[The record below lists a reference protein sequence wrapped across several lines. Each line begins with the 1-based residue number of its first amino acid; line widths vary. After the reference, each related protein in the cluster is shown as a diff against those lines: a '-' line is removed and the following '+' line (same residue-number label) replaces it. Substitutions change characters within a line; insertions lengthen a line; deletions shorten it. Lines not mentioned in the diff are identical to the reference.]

1 MRLPAC
7 IAASALVF
15 AAHASG
21 PAQAAQPEADFP
33 SRPMRLIVNFP
44 PGGTTD
50 ILARLIGPKLSEAFK
65 QAVVIDNRAGAS
77 GIIAAEIV
85 SKSQPDGYTLL
96 VSGSSISIVHLPLL
110 STFRIWLVGRR
121 ILPFGGS
128 SGRFAF
134 PGSVI

>member
-1 MRLPAC
+1 MRLPTR

-21 PAQAAQPEADFP
+21 PAQAAQPDADFP

-50 ILARLIGPKLSEAFK
+50 ILARLIGPKLTEAFK

-77 GIIAAEIV
+77 GMIGANSVA
-85 SKSQPDGYTLL
+85 KAGNHGYTSGFIIITNAIRPPP
-96 VSGSSISIVHLPLL
+96 VSH
-110 STFRIWLVGRR
+110 
-121 ILPFGGS
+121 
-128 SGRFAF
+128 
-134 PGSVI
+134 